1 MFIISIFLILPFI
14 SNNKV
19 SASQRNNYE
28 INIGNIQ
35 NVDDVGYL
43 YTFDGSP
50 DYIYMILLIKLAMLF
65 FLKKH

>member
-1 MFIISIFLILPFI
+1 MI
-14 SNNKV
+14 
-19 SASQRNNYE
+19 R
-28 INIGNIQ
+28 NIQ